1 MAGYFLIVT
10 LFCVFGTVMVYG
22 RAVVSPKKQAELMVS
37 PVSDSQVSFY
47 NASLRSHKTKIMFLM
62 SRVY

>member
-1 MAGYFLIVT
+1 MARYFLIVS
-10 LFCVFGTVMVYG
+10 LFCVFGTVMVFG

-47 NASLRSHKTKIMFLM
+47 NASLITQTKIMFLM

>member
-1 MAGYFLIVT
+1 MARYLLIVS
-10 LFCVFGTVMVYG
+10 LFCVFGSVLVFG

-47 NASLRSHKTKIMFLM
+47 NASLGTHKLK
-62 SRVY
+62 

>member
-1 MAGYFLIVT
+1 MARYFLIVS
-10 LFCVFGTVMVYG
+10 LFCVFGTVMVFG

-37 PVSDSQVSFY
+37 PVSDSLVSFY
-47 NASLRSHKTKIMFLM
+47 NASLITQTKIMFLM